1 MWGGKRLYSRN
12 GIYCGGG
19 ILVQKLLQIINNKNT
34 VNIGNNYDNLVHL
47 RNWRI
52 KVAYRGEAIVNE
64 FVLKSAPPL
73 GFGLSEAAETQ
84 NYPPRHGRILSLQC
98 IAAIKA
104 LGIPAYIGSL
114 FVDFRPPHGIATTLY
129 DYSYKQY
136 RHGDGAEEVYV
147 YVSIAVRDM
156 STPPVVAVSL
166 SKQYL
171 LTGIKTDLGTPRGT
185 KKSELEVLAENPP
198 SVMWLWHFTV
208 RHRDATRKFNEDAV
222 NELLNSFEKGDSG
235 IYFFDYMIPPDSN
248 NWDSSKLSGVFPI
261 SPRWYPEEFEPGNY
275 RGTDKISAGVGKQEK
290 YPRLRANR
298 DDVLFRSRRILE
310 PDYVRRQHYGLTLYG
325 NPPLLSDAYAALRRY
340 VLASLPEH
348 PSHPIYD
355 TVYDSRY
362 DYMQVLDTYS
372 NRSQGS
378 YNKISYDG
386 LIHQAPNVWCANI
399 RKENLTPVNRK
410 YPVAR
415 LAVAGT
421 LLNCYTPNHS
431 LFDDI
436 ADSGSAAVLSH
447 IAQQVHLDGGTLSM
461 TTGAGTLPAL
471 EYQDLVGQLGD
482 LETDL
487 VIVDVSGLI
496 PNTAPLTNAEHKAV
510 ANIKLAPGDLEHS
523 GPKNVLSWRNFI
535 RRVIGERRSKAKK
548 T

>member
-1 MWGGKRLYSRN
+1 M
-12 GIYCGGG
+12 
-19 ILVQKLLQIINNKNT
+19 QKLLQIINNKNT

-64 FVLKSAPPL
+64 FVSKSAPPL

-84 NYPPRHGRILSLQC
+84 NYPPRHGCILSLQC

-298 DDVLFRSRRILE
+298 DDVLMRLRRIFL
-310 PDYVRRQHYGLTLYG
+310 PDYVRRQNYGLTLYG
-325 NPPLLSDAYAALRRY
+325 HPPLLWDAWAGICRYTLAHAPNPSALQN
-340 VLASLPEH
+340 V
-348 PSHPIYD
+348 YD

-372 NRSQGS
+372 NHPKGR
-378 YNKISYDG
+378 YNKRSYDG
-386 LIHQAPNVWCANI
+386 LINPAPNVWCTNI
-399 RKENLTPVNRK
+399 RKENLIPVNRK
-410 YPVAR
+410 YPVER

-421 LLNCYTPNHS
+421 LLNCYTPNRS
-431 LFDDI
+431 LFDDPDYDSASGI
-436 ADSGSAAVLSH
+436 APVLSH
-447 IAQQVHLDGGTLSM
+447 IEQQVYLDGGTLSI
-461 TTGAGTLPAL
+461 TSGTGTLPLL
-471 EYQDLVGQLGD
+471 EYQELVGQLGD
-482 LETDL
+482 LDTHL
-487 VIVDVSGLI
+487 VIIDVSGLI
-496 PNTAPLTNAEHKAV
+496 PNTVPLTKAEHKAV
-510 ANIKLAPGDLEHS
+510 ADIKLAPEDVEHD
-523 GPKNVLSWRNFI
+523 GPKSVLSWRKFI
-535 RRVIGERRSKAKK
+535 KRVIEERHSKAQK

>member
-1 MWGGKRLYSRN
+1 M
-12 GIYCGGG
+12 
-19 ILVQKLLQIINNKNT
+19 QKLLQVINDKNT
-34 VNIGNNYDNLVHL
+34 VNIGNTYDNLVHL

-52 KVAYRGEAIVNE
+52 KVTPLGDYTE
-64 FVLKSAPPL
+64 SALLGHDTPPF
-73 GFGLSEAAETQ
+73 GFGLYGATKSENDEHRRWGPIS
-84 NYPPRHGRILSLQC
+84 PPQC

-114 FVDFRPPHGIATTLY
+114 FVGHRPPHNLCTSLDNWRWGEET
-129 DYSYKQY
+129 
-136 RHGDGAEEVYV
+136 EEVYV
-147 YVSIAVRDM
+147 YVSFAVRDM

-166 SKQYL
+166 SAQYL

-248 NWDSSKLSGVFPI
+248 NWDSSKISGVFPI

>member
-1 MWGGKRLYSRN
+1 M
-12 GIYCGGG
+12 
-19 ILVQKLLQIINNKNT
+19 QKLLQIISDKNT
-34 VNIGNNYDNLVHL
+34 VNIGNNYDNFVHL

-52 KVAYRGEAIVNE
+52 KVTYRGDYIINRFLSENT
-64 FVLKSAPPL
+64 PPL
-73 GFGLSEAAETQ
+73 GFGLCGAKEERYYKHRRYSISPQ
-84 NYPPRHGRILSLQC
+84 QC

-114 FVDFRPPHGIATTLY
+114 FVGYRPPHGILTTLDNY
-129 DYSYKQY
+129 IYKQY
-136 RHGDGAEEVYV
+136 SDEGGAEEVYV
-147 YVSIAVRDM
+147 YVSVAVRDM

-166 SKQYL
+166 SAQYL
-171 LTGIKTDLGTPRGT
+171 LTGTKMDLGNPQGIPVPDPEVSDEGSPR
-185 KKSELEVLAENPP
+185 
-198 SVMWLWHFTV
+198 VMWLWHFTV
-208 RHRDATRKFNEDAV
+208 RHRDAARKFNEDTV
-222 NELLNSFEKGDSG
+222 NELLNSFERGDSG

-248 NWDSSKLSGVFPI
+248 NWDSSKISGVFPI

-325 NPPLLSDAYAALRRY
+325 NPPLLSDAYVALRRY